1 MRSTAGVVLTTAM
14 TQAEVVQKFELCPG
28 HELSLQSSEPDAFC
42 WGTLEPRD
50 DPRPSWARPQ
60 ILFRFCDE
68 DPAATESPY
77 DVDVS
82 YDKRRDIGNDILAEM
97 QHHFAFQQLVA
108 LYVVIVYD
116 RTAFC
121 VSRWDRSG
129 VVVTKGVD
137 FVAQP
142 HLLAEVFQRLSAA
155 TDEQLGFDLTASAVL
170 PGSTDYVLMDRLAEP
185 CAEDS
190 EAFEGTVLEV
200 DPAHPASPPTP
211 TFKVFRGL
219 FARMLQPSDGP
230 ARRASAPQ
238 IANSRWKLSVPTD
251 DDESRDFFVGRPFQ
265 CGDDS
270 NVDWRNTR
278 SYVAFDC
285 TAQRFV
291 FLKDAWRGR
300 GRGDNVESEGD
311 ILAMLNAAGVPHV
324 PTVVCH
330 ADLQKTVTSKYY
342 YNWHYERGCGAANAG
357 PRLHFRMVV
366 QELGLRFNH
375 NFSSGRQ
382 IASVM
387 NDCVVAH
394 AEAAKALKM
403 LHGDLGP
410 YNIMICPRVDAATD
424 PARPTVKW
432 EGMLIDW
439 EAVKWLPGAPNYM
452 GIPNGMGSC
461 CYQSVACVLES
472 EKRFEIADELE
483 SFLYTILWCG
493 IRWLHSNCA
502 DVRPYLEKVFDY
514 CHGMYGLKPSV
525 WKRRMLE
532 RNELLLLDGTELRFH
547 GDRVPDAGDPDSKEG
562 SGRRGETPF
571 DSLLR
576 EVLSWCH
583 ANAMQS
589 LSPHW
594 NTWRCNGFMH
604 REDCAPGLKRPDAAV
619 PVEDRKALAAKLNN
633 HDAIRELFARKLS
646 EEWPKDDFA
655 GDKWQIQVVLPPK
668 QTDEEDKVEAP
679 AEEKSTKPEEARG
692 RAKAG
697 VTKRKRGRGKA
708 ATKIVGKAAPA
719 KRKVRAIPRGSRHS
733 RRLRGEPP
741 LVESEVEERPA
752 KRQRRQ

>member
-1 MRSTAGVVLTTAM
+1 MDLADFFDRFWPKPPIPAAKSANDEPGTQPPSSEELQQALESMATGTGSCAGPLVCSNVYLLRMRSTAGVVLTTAM

-116 RTAFC
+116 RTVLC

-155 TDEQLGFDLTASAVL
+155 TDEQLGLDLTASAVL

-219 FARMLQPSDGP
+219 FARVLQHSAGSDSP

-238 IANSRWKLSVPTD
+238 ITNSRWRLSVPTD
-251 DDESRDFFVGRPFQ
+251 DDEARDFLVGQPFQ

-270 NVDWRNTR
+270 NVDWQNTR
-278 SYVAFDC
+278 SYVVFDC

-330 ADLQKTVTSKYY
+330 ADLQKTVTSRYPGY
-342 YNWHYERGCGAANAG
+342 AA
-357 PRLHFRMVV
+357 M
-366 QELGLRFNH
+366 
-375 NFSSGRQ
+375 
-382 IASVM
+382 
-387 NDCVVAH
+387 
-394 AEAAKALKM
+394 
-403 LHGDLGP
+403 
-410 YNIMICPRVDAATD
+410 
-424 PARPTVKW
+424 
-432 EGMLIDW
+432 
-439 EAVKWLPGAPNYM
+439 
-452 GIPNGMGSC
+452 
-461 CYQSVACVLES
+461 
-472 EKRFEIADELE
+472 
-483 SFLYTILWCG
+483 
-493 IRWLHSNCA
+493 
-502 DVRPYLEKVFDY
+502 
-514 CHGMYGLKPSV
+514 
-525 WKRRMLE
+525 
-532 RNELLLLDGTELRFH
+532 
-547 GDRVPDAGDPDSKEG
+547 DAGDGAQGGGACGFEAWASCPIYI
-562 SGRRGETPF
+562 
-571 DSLLR
+571 SLVR
-576 EVLSWCH
+576 
-583 ANAMQS
+583 
-589 LSPHW
+589 
-594 NTWRCNGFMH
+594 
-604 REDCAPGLKRPDAAV
+604 DCLGND
-619 PVEDRKALAAKLNN
+619 
-633 HDAIRELFARKLS
+633 
-646 EEWPKDDFA
+646 
-655 GDKWQIQVVLPPK
+655 QVY
-668 QTDEEDKVEAP
+668 
-679 AEEKSTKPEEARG
+679 
-692 RAKAG
+692 
-697 VTKRKRGRGKA
+697 
-708 ATKIVGKAAPA
+708 
-719 KRKVRAIPRGSRHS
+719 RGS
-733 RRLRGEPP
+733 
-741 LVESEVEERPA
+741 
-752 KRQRRQ
+752 